1 MTTPHPSALAPEDL
15 ERLTGYK
22 QQAQEAQHRKD
33 QDAHQARISAA
44 RPSASSPSDSR

>member
-22 QQAQEAQHRKD
+22 QQAEEAEHRQQ
-33 QDAHQARISAA
+33 QDAHQASTTAA